1 VIIEVKGGVMR
12 DKNFCKNLF
21 FLVRTLVRTFFL
33 PLLFVSLFF
42 FKMFPC
48 R

>member
-21 FLVRTLVRTFFL
+21 FLVRTFSTISSFIKIESFYLNNI
-33 PLLFVSLFF
+33 
-42 FKMFPC
+42 KQK
-48 R
+48 